1 MKRAWVVATAAF
13 LVASALVPVA
23 GAAVGTQT
31 DATAAVEAH
40 GPAQTEANAT
50 WEEPGPFSIEELRQ
64 GGTRPPSTPEAVTIP
79 SERSLGT
86 GGAFVKYSTL
96 SLINSQDK
104 ELTPSTRVETN
115 TLTFET
121 SAYVDAVGEYE
132 VVLVYWTP
140 ETTTGPNG
148 QERTYAA
155 GQEVQRV
162 GIDVEKG
169 RDASRIALQPH
180 FDETVQV
187 TMWLER
193 DGQLVDGARWRFE
206 HQSNPLAQ
214 SPAFSVDSEGDL
226 FRWGGINILLPA
238 IVSLFVSRKTA
249 DHVFERIVIGGQK
262 GLGFWLVLSGVIF
275 IGAAGFATFATAA
288 VLANAPA
295 VVGVVVGLIGLV
307 LMLGLR
313 DADAERAGFFQRR
326 LDDDAVTP
334 TGDEAASSRL
344 VPNRIK
350 TVVSRGGTLYAP
362 AKGITPMIARY
373 WADPAAV
380 PRSDLTTVDEGDADS
395 DLERMY
401 EVDPTSDEVLTHSP
415 ATLSFAPSLTTD
427 VDDSELTEPPEGDG
441 IAALPGAIEASLSN
455 YAAKINWSFLAVAIG
470 GGALGYFGGMA
481 VFGAQL
487 VAVALALVPVLIA
500 GTVAVDGEMSV
511 EPAPY
516 HYSDVRAT
524 VATERQEYV
533 ARRTFEDL
541 HKQIQDMDWQALD
554 RAQSTVQ
561 TLRKEMAEKMDD
573 MFGTDMADDVAA
585 SSNSDDDDDGDA
597 PAPWD
602 FDKDVESGVADD

>member
-40 GPAQTEANAT
+40 ELAQTETNAT
-50 WEEPGPFSIEELRQ
+50 WEEPGPFSLEELRQ